1 MEFEFE
7 REDDSLLVF
16 IAEDAAAAAAGDG
29 NSLAEADDAC
39 IGRW

>member
-7 REDDSLLVF
+7 REDDSLLAFVV
-16 IAEDAAAAAAGDG
+16 EDAAAAGDG

>member
-7 REDDSLLVF
+7 REEDSLLVF
-16 IAEDAAAAAAGDG
+16 IAEDAAAAAGDG